1 MLTLVLLPGLD
12 GTCRLF
18 EPLIQVLGDT
28 VQVKPIPY
36 PASTPLGYSEL
47 ESLVR
52 ESLPESD
59 PYIILGE
66 SFSGPIAVMISAA
79 KPSNL
84 KGLILCCSFVR
95 NPKPLLKRFRS
106 LLHVV
111 PISNI
116 SNRIMS
122 NLVLGRYNRGE
133 IINSIVEAAKSLSP
147 DVIRKRIEEVMD
159 VDVSE
164 ELSQVTIPSMYLRA
178 SHDRVV
184 PRAASELI
192 SSILPDIQVKTLAGP
207 HFLLQAAPAES
218 CEVVAEFMREVENAL

>member
-28 VQVKPIPY
+28 VQVTPIPY
-36 PASTPLGYSEL
+36 PVSTPLGYSEL

-52 ESLPESD
+52 ESLPERD

-95 NPKPLLKRFRS
+95 NPQPLLKKFRS

-164 ELSQVTIPSMYLRA
+164 ELSQVTIPSMYLCA

-207 HFLLQAAPAES
+207 HFLLQAAPIES
-218 CEVVAEFMREVENAL
+218 SEVVAEFMREVENAL

>member
-47 ESLVR
+47 ENLVR

-95 NPKPLLKRFRS
+95 NPQPLLKKFRS
-106 LLHVV
+106 LLHVA
-111 PISNI
+111 PITNITNRILSNI
-116 SNRIMS
+116 
-122 NLVLGRYNRGE
+122 VLGRYNRGE

-147 DVIRKRIEEVMD
+147 YVIRKRIEEVMD

-164 ELSQVTIPSMYLRA
+164 ELSQVTIPSMYIRA

-184 PRAASELI
+184 PQAASELI

-207 HFLLQAAPAES
+207 HFLLQAAPVES
-218 CEVVAEFMREVENAL
+218 SELVAEFMREVENAL